1 VGNNEFAPAQG
12 DEDNDVDIQDNDFN
26 PDADDASTEDPFND
40 NASIDTPVNAED
52 EDEGVSDIENYETI
66 NENGNEEMMTESD
79 LFRLAETHGR
89 TRATQPNLARP
100 RRDIRAHRYDD
111 FNYVFFEHMRNSV
124 GKSVTDR
131 EFTHSFVTAQMSAKK
146 GLKVFAEQGAGAL
159 MKELR
164 QVVVMDV
171 MSGCHARELTRE
183 QKKRALRYLMFLKQ
197 KRCGLIKGR
206 GCVDGRPQRLWK
218 NKQDTT
224 SPTVMIES
232 LFLSCVMDAYEKRD
246 VATIDIPSAFMQAF
260 IDELVHIK
268 FDDEIID
275 LLCEVDPSLK
285 QYVTYENGKR
295 VLYTRLNKA
304 LYGTVQASRL
314 FWERLSS
321 FLIDVNGFERNPY
334 DFCVVNK
341 VVNGKQLTIVW
352 YVDDLKISHVD
363 SNVVTDTI
371 EILKAEFGKQSAL
384 TVRRGK
390 VHDYLGIQFDFS
402 TAGKVVMTMT
412 DYISELLEETPDD
425 LLKGTATSP
434 AGNYL
439 MNVNP
444 ECERLD
450 SETGAMYHHLTAK
463 LLYLAKR
470 VRPDLQPTVSFLCTR
485 VQDPDTDDWK
495 KLGRCLTF
503 LRGTKDDPFTLAADG
518 SCTIRWWVDASY
530 AVHPDM
536 KSHTGATMS
545 LGQGCIYSMS
555 SKQKL
560 NTRSSTEAELV
571 AVNDAMSKVLW
582 TKLFLEAQGYQVSD
596 NVVYQDNQSAI
607 LLENNGK
614 LSSSKRTRHI
624 EIRFFFVTDNVE
636 KKNVRIEYCPTDDM
650 LGDFFTKPTQGTKFR
665 NFRRRIMG
673 MTESA
678 SQSTGNPVRKECVE
692 DRDSRIKY
700 NGDES
705 GLDTSWTEVISR
717 KRKKK
722 TDVSMTT
729 SLGGKQSEKLGKLT
743 LFTKSKLAKQ

>member
-1 VGNNEFAPAQG
+1 
-12 DEDNDVDIQDNDFN
+12 
-26 PDADDASTEDPFND
+26 
-40 NASIDTPVNAED
+40 
-52 EDEGVSDIENYETI
+52 
-66 NENGNEEMMTESD
+66 
-79 LFRLAETHGR
+79 
-89 TRATQPNLARP
+89 
-100 RRDIRAHRYDD
+100 
-111 FNYVFFEHMRNSV
+111 MRNSV
-124 GKSVTDR
+124 GKHVTDR
-131 EFTHSFVTAQMSAKK
+131 QFVHSYVTAQMSAKK
-146 GLKVFAEQGAGAL
+146 GLKIFAEQGAGAL

-164 QVVVMDV
+164 QVVIMDV

-206 GCVDGRPQRLWK
+206 GCVDGRPQHLWK

-232 LFLSCVMDAYEKRD
+232 LFLSCVVDAYEKRD

-295 VLYTRLNKA
+295 VLYTKLNKA

-334 DFCVVNK
+334 DFCVVIK

-352 YVDDLKISHVD
+352 YVDDLKVSHENAD
-363 SNVVTDTI
+363 VVTDTI

-390 VHDYLGIQFDFS
+390 IHDYLGIQFDFS
-402 TAGKVVMTMT
+402 KAGKVVMTMN
-412 DYISELLEETPDD
+412 DYISELIEETPDD

-444 ECERLD
+444 NCKQLD
-450 SETGAMYHHLTAK
+450 SETAAIYHRLTAK

-470 VRPDLQPTVSFLCTR
+470 VCPDLQPTVSFLCTR
-485 VQDPDTDDWK
+485 VQSPDTDDWK

-503 LRGTKDDPFTLAADG
+503 LRDTKDDPFTLAADG
-518 SCTIRWWVDASY
+518 SCMIRWWVDASY

-545 LGQGCIYSMS
+545 LGQGCVYSMS

-571 AVNDAMSKVLW
+571 AVNDAMSKILW
-582 TKLFLEAQGYQVSD
+582 TRLFLEAQGYKISD

-607 LLENNGK
+607 LLEKNGK

-636 KKNVRIEYCPTDDM
+636 QKRIRIEYCPTDDM
-650 LGDFFTKPTQGTKFR
+650 LGDYFTKPIQGTKFR
-665 NFRRRIMG
+665 NFRRRVMG
-673 MTESA
+673 MSESA
-678 SQSTGNPVRKECVE
+678 SQTDGNSVRKECVE
-692 DRDSRIKY
+692 DCDSRIKFE
-700 NGDES
+700 GDES
-705 GLDTSWTEVISR
+705 GLATLWTEVVSR

-722 TDVSMTT
+722 TDVLMTT
-729 SLGGKQSEKLGKLT
+729 NLGGEQSKSLKKLT
-743 LFTKSKLAKQ
+743 LFTKSKLVKQ

>member
-1 VGNNEFAPAQG
+1 
-12 DEDNDVDIQDNDFN
+12 
-26 PDADDASTEDPFND
+26 
-40 NASIDTPVNAED
+40 
-52 EDEGVSDIENYETI
+52 
-66 NENGNEEMMTESD
+66 MLTESE
-79 LFRLAETHGR
+79 LFRLAETQGR
-89 TRATQPNLARP
+89 TRAAHPHLTRP
-100 RRDIRAHRYDD
+100 RREIRARRYDD
-111 FNYVFFEHMRNSV
+111 FNYTFFEHMRNSV
-124 GKSVTDR
+124 GKSVTDHQ
-131 EFTHSFVTAQMSAKK
+131 FVHSYVTAQMSAKK

-218 NKQDTT
+218 SKQDTT

-268 FDDEIID
+268 FNDEIID

-285 QYVTYENGKR
+285 QYITYENGKR
-295 VLYTRLNKA
+295 VLYTKLNKA

-314 FWERLSS
+314 FWERLSD
-321 FLIDVNGFERNPY
+321 FLINRNGFQRNPY

-352 YVDDLKISHVD
+352 YVDDLKISHQEAD
-363 SNVVTDTI
+363 VVTDTI
-371 EILKAEFGKQSAL
+371 EVLKAEFGKQSPL

-390 VHDYLGIQFDFS
+390 IHDYLGIQFDFS
-402 TAGKVVMTMT
+402 KQGKVVMTMH

-425 LLKGTATSP
+425 LLKGIATSP

-444 ECERLD
+444 NCKRLD
-450 SETGAMYHHLTAK
+450 SETAAIYHHLTAK

-485 VQDPDTDDWK
+485 VQSPDADDWK
-495 KLGRCLTF
+495 KLGRCLTY
-503 LRGTKDDPFTLAADG
+503 LRCTKDDPFTLASDG
-518 SCTIRWWVDASY
+518 SSAIRWWVDASY

-571 AVNDAMSKVLW
+571 AVNDAMSKILW
-582 TKLFLEAQGYQVSD
+582 TKLFLEAQGYEISD

-624 EIRFFFVTDNVE
+624 EIRFFFVKDNVE
-636 KKNVRIEYCPTDDM
+636 KKHIRIEYCPTDDM

-665 NFRRRIMG
+665 NFRRRVMG

-678 SQSTGNPVRKECVE
+678 SQTSDNSVRKECVG
-692 DRDSRIKY
+692 DCDSRIKIRS
-700 NGDES
+700 DES
-705 GLDTSWTEVISR
+705 ELNTSSKVDTSWTQVVSR
-717 KRKKK
+717 KGKKK
-722 TDVSMTT
+722 TDVLMTMN
-729 SLGGKQSEKLGKLT
+729 LDGKQSEKLGKLT
-743 LFTKSKLAKQ
+743 LFTKSKLVKQ

>member
-1 VGNNEFAPAQG
+1 
-12 DEDNDVDIQDNDFN
+12 
-26 PDADDASTEDPFND
+26 
-40 NASIDTPVNAED
+40 
-52 EDEGVSDIENYETI
+52 
-66 NENGNEEMMTESD
+66 
-79 LFRLAETHGR
+79 
-89 TRATQPNLARP
+89 
-100 RRDIRAHRYDD
+100 
-111 FNYVFFEHMRNSV
+111 
-124 GKSVTDR
+124 
-131 EFTHSFVTAQMSAKK
+131 MSAKK
-146 GLKVFAEQGAGAL
+146 GLKVFAEEGAGAL

-224 SPTVMIES
+224 SPTLMIES
-232 LFLSCVMDAYEKRD
+232 LFLSCVMDAYEQRD

-275 LLCEVDPSLK
+275 LLCDVDPSLK

-295 VLYTRLNKA
+295 VLYTKLNKA
-304 LYGTVQASRL
+304 LYGTLQASRL

-321 FLIDVNGFERNPY
+321 FLIDMNGFERNPY

-352 YVDDLKISHVD
+352 YVDDLKISHED
-363 SNVVTDTI
+363 SNVVTDVI

-390 VHDYLGIQFDFS
+390 IHDYLGIKFDFS
-402 TAGKVVMTMT
+402 KAGKVVMTMA
-412 DYISELLEETPDD
+412 DYISELIEETPDD
-425 LLKGTATSP
+425 LFKGTPTSP

-444 ECERLD
+444 DCKRLD
-450 SETGAMYHHLTAK
+450 SETAVMYHHLTVK

-470 VRPDLQPTVSFLCTR
+470 VRPDLQTAVSFLCTR
-485 VQDPDTDDWK
+485 VQNPDEDDWK

-503 LRGTKDDPFTLAADG
+503 LRNTKDDPFTLAADG
-518 SCTIRWWVDASY
+518 SCAIRWWVDASY

-545 LGQGCIYSMS
+545 LGQGCVYSMS
-555 SKQKL
+555 CKQKL

-571 AVNDAMSKVLW
+571 AVNDAMSKILW
-582 TKLFLEAQGYQVSD
+582 TRLFLEAQGYTISD

-624 EIRFFFVTDNVE
+624 EIRFFFVTDHVK
-636 KKNVRIEYCPTDDM
+636 KKNIRIEYCPTDDM
-650 LGDFFTKPTQGTKFR
+650 LGDFYTKPTQGTKFR
-665 NFRRRIMG
+665 NFRRRAMG

-678 SQSTGNPVRKECVE
+678 SQDTHSVDNPVRKECVG
-692 DRDSRIKY
+692 DCDSRVKFDS
-700 NGDES
+700 DES
-705 GLDTSWTEVISR
+705 GLNTSWIDVVSR

-722 TDVSMTT
+722 TDVVMTT
-729 SLGGKQSEKLGKLT
+729 GLGGEPSGKLEKLT
-743 LFTKSKLAKQ
+743 LFTKSKLVKQ